1 MYKISQTDINIISI
15 TREVIFLPV
24 DLRPWILWPF
34 QSDDYVVFDCQG
46 DTKVCI
52 SKKSQGES
60 KKIHNL

>member
-15 TREVIFLPV
+15 IREVIFLPV

-34 QSDDYVVFDCQG
+34 QSDDCVVFDCQG

-52 SKKSQGES
+52 SKEGQGES
-60 KKIHNL
+60 KKNL